1 MSDSG
6 AFAHL
11 HLHTEYSMLDGASRV
26 AEIMA
31 AVASDRQPAVAMTDH
46 GVLYGAVDFYQ
57 AAHKAGIKP
66 ILGMEAYLTPGSR
79 FDRPTGEHNIRH
91 HITLLAQ
98 SDVGYRNL
106 IKISSQA
113 FLDGY
118 WYKPRADRELLAAH
132 SEGIVATSGC
142 MSGEIASHL
151 VSGLVTEEGGGRG
164 DFDPEKAMRTAGEY
178 QDIFGRENF
187 FIEIMDHGLPQ
198 QRELLP
204 ELVKVSR
211 RVGAPLLATNDS
223 HYTRPDDSET
233 HDVLLC
239 INTGS
244 NVADEGRLRF
254 DSQEF
259 YIKSARSMR
268 RLFPEDLYPGACD
281 NTLAVAERVDVK
293 LEMGRTLLPDFP
305 TPSGH
310 SHSSYLEHLVWEGAA
325 RRYGGQ
331 APAPVSERIRYEL
344 GVIGDMGFQTYFLI
358 IWDLIR
364 EARERKIRTGPGR
377 GSAAGSMVSY
387 CLEITHIDPLEY
399 GLIFERFLNPGRA
412 AMPDIDIDF
421 DERYRSEIIDY
432 VRERY
437 GDDHVAQIVT
447 FATIKGKQA
456 IRDAARVYGYEY
468 RVGDQLAKQMPPA
481 ILGREASLNQCLNRP
496 SSDSDGIVKDWYA
509 NAAGLREYYNT
520 DSDSRKVIDAARGL
534 EGLRRQDSI
543 HAAGVVISPAPMTEL
558 VPIQRKGR
566 DAEVVTQYEMGA
578 VENLGLLKMDFLGLR
593 NLSTIERTLDMVEE
607 STGRRPDIDRVP
619 LDDAATFKLLQRAD
633 TIGVFQLESDQMR
646 ALIGRLRPDCFD
658 DVVALV
664 ALYRPGPM
672 GANMHTLYADRK
684 TGRAPVE
691 PLHPTVAE
699 LLESTYQILVYQE
712 QVMEVSRTMAG
723 YTMEEADNLR
733 KAMGKKIK
741 AVMDAEEEKF
751 VDGCEARGHTRATGR
766 ELFGLISHFAG
777 YGFNKSHSA
786 CYGMIAYQTAYL
798 KANHP
803 AEYMAALLTSSKANR
818 DRTGLYLKECRR
830 MGLSVKVPDVNE
842 SGLDYQVHAG
852 SIRVGLSAI
861 RNVGE
866 SVAEKI
872 ISARREKG
880 AFGSF
885 VDFCE
890 KVAVDALRRNTLESL
905 VKAGGFDSLDHSR
918 RGLTE
923 ALALIVDSVVDRRR
937 QEEAGQFS
945 LFGGGGMPD
954 LTLPEI
960 PTHRWDKQVRLG
972 FEKEMLG
979 LYVSDHPLAEKARD
993 LAAAAAVATSELAG
1007 YPDQAKVT
1015 CAGLIIGLVTKWT
1028 RKGDRM
1034 MVLTV
1039 EDLEGEVEV
1048 VVFPQVVKRHEDIL
1062 AVDQVVVLSG
1072 RVDRR
1077 DDGVQLI
1084 STKIAPLR
1092 PAPPSFDIKLNP
1104 SFMNERHNAVRLGK
1118 VLRRY
1123 PGRKKVTFHIENN
1136 GAHQVIRTS
1145 DPKVSGNSNLIAELE
1160 ELPGVEAV
1168 AG

>member
-1 MSDSG
+1 MSDPG
-6 AFAHL
+6 GFAHL

-31 AVASDRQPAVAMTDH
+31 AVASDGQPAVAMTDH
-46 GVLYGAVDFYQ
+46 GVLYGAVEFYQ
-57 AAHKAGIKP
+57 KAREAGIKP

-79 FDRPTGEHNIRH
+79 FDRPTGERNIRH
-91 HITLLAQ
+91 HITLLAYN
-98 SDVGYRNL
+98 DVGYHNL
-106 IKISSQA
+106 IKISSNA

-118 WYKPRADRELLAAH
+118 WYKPRADRELLSAH
-132 SEGIVATSGC
+132 AEGIIATSGC
-142 MSGEIASHL
+142 MSGEIASQL

-164 DFDPEKAMRTAGEY
+164 MFDPEGAARTAGEY

-198 QRELLP
+198 QRQLLP
-204 ELVKVSR
+204 ELVKVSQ

-223 HYTRPDDSET
+223 HYTRPEESET

-244 NVADEGRLRF
+244 NVADQNRLRF
-254 DSQEF
+254 DSQQF
-259 YIKSARSMR
+259 YIKSAADMR
-268 RLFPEDLYPGACD
+268 ALFPEDLYPRACD
-281 NTLAVAERVDVK
+281 NTLEVADRVDVR
-293 LEMGRTLLPDFP
+293 LEMGKTLLPDFS
-305 TPSGH
+305 TPSGQT
-310 SHSSYLEHLVWEGAA
+310 HSSYLEQLVWEGAR
-325 RRYGGQ
+325 RRYGESIPTQ
-331 APAPVSERIRYEL
+331 VSERIRYEL
-344 GVIGDMGFQTYFLI
+344 GVIGNMGFQTYFLI

-364 EARERKIRTGPGR
+364 EARERGIRTGPGR

-421 DERYRSEIIDY
+421 DERHRSEIIDY

-437 GDDHVAQIVT
+437 GSDHVAQIVT

-468 RVGDQLAKQMPPA
+468 RVGDRLAKQMPSA
-481 ILGREASLNQCLNRP
+481 ILGREASLNQCLNPP

-509 NAAGLREYYNT
+509 NAAGLRESYNT
-520 DSDSRKVIDAARGL
+520 DADSRRVIDAARGL

-543 HAAGVVISPAPMTEL
+543 HAAGVVISPVPMTEL
-558 VPIQRKGR
+558 VPVQQKGR
-566 DAEVVTQYEMGA
+566 EAEVVTQYEMGA
-578 VENLGLLKMDFLGLR
+578 IERLGLLKMDFLGLR

-607 STGRRPDIDRVP
+607 STGRRPDIDRVD
-619 LDDAATFKLLQRAD
+619 LADAETFRLLRRAD
-633 TIGVFQLESDQMR
+633 TIGVFQLESEQMR
-646 ALIGRLRPDCFD
+646 VLIGRLRPDRFD
-658 DVVALV
+658 DLVALV

-684 TGRAPVE
+684 TGRATVK
-691 PLHPTVAE
+691 PLHPTLDE
-699 LLESTYQILVYQE
+699 LLDPTYQILVYQE

-741 AVMDAEEEKF
+741 SVMDAEETKF
-751 VDGCEARGHTRATGR
+751 VEGCAARGHSRATGR
-766 ELFGLISHFAG
+766 ELFSLISHFAG

-818 DRTGLYLKECRR
+818 DRTALYLKECRH
-830 MGLSVKVPDVNE
+830 MGIPVKVPDVNE
-842 SGLDYQVHAG
+842 SGLDYQVRSG

-861 RNVGE
+861 RNLGE

-872 ISARREKG
+872 IAARRDEG
-880 AFGSF
+880 PFRSF

-890 KVAVDALRRNTLESL
+890 KVAADALRRNTLESL
-905 VKAGGFDSLDHSR
+905 VKAGGFDSLGHTR

-923 ALALIVDSVVDRRR
+923 VLPLIADSVVERRR
-937 QEEAGQFS
+937 REEAGQFS
-945 LFGGGGMPD
+945 LFGGGGAPD
-954 LTLPEI
+954 LTLPDI
-960 PTHRWDKQVRLG
+960 PRHRWDKGVRLG

-979 LYVSDHPLAEKARD
+979 LYVSDHPLAERAAD
-993 LAAAAAVATSELAG
+993 LAAAGAVATSELDRRPEG
-1007 YPDQAKVT
+1007 SKVKS
-1015 CAGLIIGLVTKWT
+1015 AGLIVELSAKWT
-1028 RKGDRM
+1028 RKGARM

-1039 EDLEGEVEV
+1039 EDMDGEVEV
-1048 VVFPQVVKRHEDIL
+1048 VVFPQVVKRHEDL
-1062 AVDQVVVLSG
+1062 LEVDRMVVISG

-1077 DDGVQLI
+1077 EDSVQLVA
-1084 STKIAPLR
+1084 TRVEPLEA
-1092 PAPPSFDIKLNP
+1092 APPSFQIKL
-1104 SFMNERHNAVRLGK
+1104 SRGFMNEPANAVKLGE

-1123 PGRKKVTFHIENN
+1123 PGNKQVVFHVRYD
-1136 GAHQVIRTS
+1136 GVHRRFLTS
-1145 DPKVSGNSNLIAELE
+1145 DPKVSGNAKMVAALE
-1160 ELPGVEAV
+1160 GLPGAEAV
-1168 AG
+1168 V